1 MSEKEKFRKLLR
13 PYIIFFS
20 VLCIVGGFIFI
31 QWFYSAKIKP
41 NIVITQSNK
50 DTLSNTDS
58 KVIKVDSNV
67 IDNNVVNRFP
77 IDSLLRERQKLQDSL
92 LMEVTG
98 RSSGNAGYGP
108 KAKAIQKQLEEI
120 ERTIEILQN
129 HGVKEN
135 VDTLNKLDNAQR

>member
-31 QWFYSAKIKP
+31 QWFYSDKIKP
-41 NIVITQSNK
+41 NIEITQSNK
-50 DTLSNTDS
+50 DTLSNTNS
-58 KVIKVDSNV
+58 RVIKVDSNIV
-67 IDNNVVNRFP
+67 NNNVINHSP
-77 IDSLLRERQKLQDSL
+77 IDSLLREKQKLQDSL

-98 RSSGNAGYGP
+98 KSSGNAGYGP
-108 KAKAIQKQLEEI
+108 KAKAIQKQLEEM

-129 HGVKEN
+129 HGVKKN
-135 VDTLNKLDNAQR
+135 VDTLNEQKEIP